1 MDVNTAFFRADTIPS
16 LSIISNLNEMIQK
29 EVRDNPRQRRL
40 ATVFLLYS
48 ATFWG
53 LVWYPLRL
61 LDEAGLSGP
70 WQMLVAYGGAFLVL
84 ALARWPGLN
93 GMRGQGGLLILMAL
107 AAGWTNVG
115 FVLAML
121 DGSVARALILFY
133 LSPLWTVLLGHF
145 LLGEKLHRATLLA
158 LPLGLFGA
166 GLMLW
171 SPDILETG
179 LSWGDMAAMT
189 AGMAFALANVIT
201 RALHHLGTRQK
212 TLVSWAGVVV
222 VSLLLLALQGGDI
235 PRVSVLAW
243 GANLL
248 LGVGGFL
255 LTTLAVIYGVSH
267 MPVQRSSV
275 ILLLE
280 ILVGA
285 LSAWLLAGENMNL
298 REWMGGLLI
307 VLAGL
312 IAIFQEENQ

>member
-1 MDVNTAFFRADTIPS
+1 MLPGASLGTGRRIIQQWNTDEVCGLTG
-16 LSIISNLNEMIQK
+16 K
-29 EVRDNPRQRRL
+29 VRDNPRQRRL
-40 ATVFLLYS
+40 ATVLLLYS
-48 ATFWG
+48 ASFWG
-53 LVWYPLRL
+53 LIWYPLRL
-61 LDEAGLSGP
+61 LDEAGLNGP
-70 WQMLVAYGGAFLVL
+70 WQMLVAYGSAFLVL
-84 ALARWPGLN
+84 ALARWPGLK
-93 GMRGQGGLLILMAL
+93 GMQGQGGRLILMAL

-133 LSPLWTVLLGHF
+133 LSPLWTVLLGHY
-145 LLGEKLHRATLLA
+145 LLGEKLHHTTLLT

-171 SPDILETG
+171 SPDILKTG

-201 RALHHLGTRQK
+201 RSLHRLGTRQK
-212 TLVSWAGVVV
+212 TLVSWAGVVA
-222 VSLLLLALQGGDI
+222 VSLLLLAIQGTDI
-235 PRVSVLAW
+235 PRISALVW

-255 LTTLAVIYGVSH
+255 VTTLAVIYGVSH

-275 ILLLE
+275 ILLVE

-285 LSAWLLAGENMNL
+285 LSAWVLAGENMNL
-298 REWMGGLLI
+298 REWAGGLLI
-307 VLAGL
+307 ILAGL
-312 IAIFQEENQ
+312 VAIFQEEKQ